1 LQELN
6 KGTTKVLAVVTD
18 LTVERDVENLF
29 QEVNKAFGRPA
40 DVVIANAGQSLPLKP
55 VAEESVSTWWK
66 VYVS

>member
-1 LQELN
+1 
-6 KGTTKVLAVVTD
+6 VLAVVTD

>member
-1 LQELN
+1 
-6 KGTTKVLAVVTD
+6 VLAVGAD
-18 LTVERDVENLF
+18 LTVARHVENLF

-66 VYVS
+66 AYVS